1 MRKKFSSRGK
11 GGNHYLENM
20 GRVTKKYTLKRW
32 IGKFT
37 KNFQVFQNL
46 KDHRYCYYNRGK
58 NILRRNKRMYKILIE
73 FLQYLNIYFQS
84 FSFNVFL

>member
-37 KNFQVFQNL
+37 KNFQVFPTS
-46 KDHRYCYYNRGK
+46 
-58 NILRRNKRMYKILIE
+58 KIIVIVIITE
-73 FLQYLNIYFQS
+73 EKIF
-84 FSFNVFL
+84 